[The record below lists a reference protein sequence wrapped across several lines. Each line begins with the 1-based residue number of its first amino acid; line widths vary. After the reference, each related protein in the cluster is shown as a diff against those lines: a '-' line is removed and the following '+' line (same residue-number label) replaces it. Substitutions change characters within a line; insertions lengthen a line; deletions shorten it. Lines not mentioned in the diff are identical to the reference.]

1 MQSSADIAINPIEIS
16 DILDLLPLEREFYDE
31 GNNHDG
37 SINYDE
43 DVVVARIHYY
53 VESPDRMALKATVD
67 GEIIGYFYSLQTQL
81 EMSSTPIGWE
91 SLFFITKKARGT
103 QAIYRLFDTFFDW
116 CRSRG
121 IKHAWCVISHSEND
135 SGAYAVCE
143 KMQMK
148 ERGKV
153 FERVL

>member
-1 MQSSADIAINPIEIS
+1 MRSSVEVTIEKITK
-16 DILDLLPLEREFYDE
+16 DDMLDLLPLEQEFYAE
-31 GNNHDG
+31 GDNHNG

-43 DVVVARIHYY
+43 NVVESRILSYI
-53 VESPDRMALKATVD
+53 ESPDHVAFKAVID
-67 GEIIGYFYSLQTQL
+67 GEIVGYFYAFQTQL

-91 SLFFITKKARGT
+91 SLFFVTKKARGT
-103 QAIYRLFDTFFDW
+103 KAIYELFEAFFDW
-116 CRSRG
+116 CKSRN
-121 IKHAWCVISHSEND
+121 IKHVWCVVSHSKND